1 MPRKKSLAVLAAIL
15 VMIACLFPHPGEAAP
30 YKVLVV
36 MSYHESYPWGMEIK
50 EGIDAVLGGS
60 STLKYVYLDTK
71 NNAAS
76 GAEKANKFYE
86 LYRDFRPDGV
96 IAADDAAQSLFV
108 VPYLKNKVPTPVM
121 FCGVNKEPEVYG
133 YPAAN
138 VSGVLERVHIK
149 ESLALLQQLSP
160 SVKSFGCIMKD
171 DPSSRGILTQIHQES
186 GSYSARFAEAGFPRT
201 LVEAV
206 AMVKKMKPWC
216 DALFLTPMDGLKG
229 VHGEALTTQEVTP
242 VLARAFGKPTTSE
255 NSFNVRA
262 GVLCAV
268 IKTGQEQGS
277 TAAKMLLKAMDG
289 TPVKEL
295 PITRNQYGKRMINVT
310 VMNRLKIKP
319 KPYVLIGTEF
329 VEEAK

>member
-1 MPRKKSLAVLAAIL
+1 MSRKRS
-15 VMIACLFPHPGEAAP
+15 IAFLTALFLMFICLFSRSGEAAP

-50 EGIDAVLGGS
+50 EGIDAELAGI

-71 NNAAS
+71 NNS
-76 GAEKANKFYE
+76 GGGAEKAKKFYD
-86 LYRDFRPDGV
+86 LYREFRPDGV

-121 FCGVNKEPEVYG
+121 FCGVNEEPDVYG
-133 YPAAN
+133 YPATN

-149 ESLALLQQLSP
+149 ESLAFLQQLSP
-160 SVKSFGCIMKD
+160 SVKSFGCIMKN

-186 GSYSARFAEAGFPRT
+186 VSYSARFVEARFPGT
-201 LVEAV
+201 LVEAL
-206 AMVKKMKPWC
+206 AMVKKMKTKC
-216 DALFLTPMDGLKG
+216 DALFLTPLDGLKG
-229 VHGEALTTQEVTP
+229 AHGEALTTQDVTP
-242 VLARAFGKPTTSE
+242 VLVRAFGKPTTSE
-255 NSFNVRA
+255 NSFNVRS

-277 TAAKMLLKAMDG
+277 TAAKMLLKAMGG

-295 PITRNQYGKRMINVT
+295 PITRNQYGKRMINVS

-319 KPYVLIGTEF
+319 KPYFLIDTEF
-329 VEEAK
+329 VGEEK